1 MSPVLRRP
9 ARGLARG
16 LARSFVLALALAC
29 SGAVHAGRACHEA
42 SPPPAANVERALDLA
57 LRTAQA
63 LEASQAELVVLARAG
78 QDLRHYGLRWSHIGL
93 AYRQDGRW
101 LVLHKL
107 NHCGQAQ
114 GDLYRQGL
122 AEFFLD
128 DLFEYRAA
136 IVPLSAP
143 LQQALLPLLRD
154 NARAAALHEPAY
166 SLVAYPW
173 AQRYQQSNQ
182 WAIETLAM
190 AALGRQVDRQEAQAW
205 LMVAGY
211 RPTTLQLG
219 PMVRLGA
226 RMTAANVA
234 FDDHPNYK
242 RFADRIETTTADS
255 VLDWLAGAPQLA
267 GALRIVR

>member
-1 MSPVLRRP
+1 MSRLPGRLLHRLRL
-9 ARGLARG
+9 GL
-16 LARSFVLALALAC
+16 LLALALAC
-29 SGAVHAGRACHEA
+29 LGTAQAGRACGEA
-42 SPPPAANVERALDLA
+42 TAPLAADVERAMDLA
-57 LRTAQA
+57 ARTAQA
-63 LEASQAELVVLARAG
+63 LEASGAEVVLLARAG
-78 QDLRHYGLRWSHIGL
+78 QDLRRYGLRWSHVGL
-93 AYRQDGRW
+93 AYRADGRW

-107 NHCGQAQ
+107 NHCGQAR

-128 DLFEYRAA
+128 DLFEYQAA
-136 IVPLSAP
+136 FAPLAAP
-143 LQQALLPLLRD
+143 LQQALRAVLRD
-154 NARAAALHEPAY
+154 DSRAAALHEPAY

-190 AALGRQVDRQEAQAW
+190 AALGRRVDRQEAQAW

-211 RPTTLQLG
+211 RPTALQLG

-234 FDDHPNYK
+234 FDDHPGHK

-255 VLDWLAGAPQLA
+255 VLDWLAGSPQLA
-267 GALRIVR
+267 GALTVVR